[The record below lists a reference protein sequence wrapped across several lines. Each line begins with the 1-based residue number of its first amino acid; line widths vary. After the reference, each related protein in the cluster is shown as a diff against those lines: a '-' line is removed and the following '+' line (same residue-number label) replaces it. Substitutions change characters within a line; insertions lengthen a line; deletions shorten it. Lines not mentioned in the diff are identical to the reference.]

1 MANGI
6 PTANILQPGV
16 ISASNATRA
25 LVSQLQLLKP
35 AYYKRF
41 TEIYGDELFTQW
53 LSTYGG
59 MEITTNRLY
68 NWYQNRGKLMP
79 GITITGSTQT
89 STLGSTITLTLSSVD
104 HYNAGTQTPLRVG
117 ETLRGAKDNIE
128 WEILSIPV
136 TTANAFQF
144 TARPKKA
151 TTTASVVSGD
161 ILIFGGQMD
170 AGEASSDINP
180 LIALD
185 QGLSNTTTEMR
196 DTWAATD
203 RAEMTEVWYD
213 SGVSGN
219 EPAGGGQAG
228 TSYFTYKGLVYTNKR
243 YINNCENKLMKGDV
257 VTNTGLNSS
266 TTVGTQGFIPS
277 ILQQGEQVG
286 YTTIDISKLH
296 EITRIMDV
304 NGCATDNLWM
314 MDIYQRQAFSDGIFA
329 QFPAGA
335 WVWGSNEKSEEAAIA
350 YGVQSMKIDE
360 YMFRA
365 KKQSRMF
372 NTEVSTGKTP
382 DVDYFRNFGIICPFG
397 EVADAR
403 NSAKVYK
410 NITVMTETPV
420 GGGTTGNG
428 IRVWQHGGGSKN
440 PTDGTMV
447 DYISMISYKGMR
459 VVAGNQFVCV
469 GAGF

>member
-1 MANGI
+1 MAGI
-6 PTANILQPGV
+6 PTSNILQPGV
-16 ISASNATRA
+16 ISAGNATRA

-41 TEIYGDELFTQW
+41 TEIYGDELFTPW

-59 MEITTNRLY
+59 MEVTTNRLF

-89 STLGSTITLTLSSVD
+89 STNGSTVTLTLSSGD
-104 HYNAGTQTPLRVG
+104 HYNSGTQSPLRVG

-128 WEILSIPV
+128 WEILTIPV
-136 TTANAFQF
+136 TTAFAFQF

-170 AGEASSDINP
+170 AGEGSSGINP
-180 LIALD
+180 LIPLD
-185 QGLSNTTTEMR
+185 EAKSNTTTEMR

-213 SGVSGN
+213 SGVTGS

-266 TTVGTQGFIPS
+266 TTVGTEGFIPS
-277 ILQQGEQVG
+277 ILSQGEQVG
-286 YTTIDISKLH
+286 YTTIDASKLH

-304 NGCATDNLWM
+304 NGCAKDNLWM

-329 QFPAGA
+329 MYPAGA
-335 WVWGSNEKSEEAAIA
+335 WVWGSNERSEEAAIA

-365 KKQSRMF
+365 KKQARLF

-397 EVADAR
+397 EVADSR

-410 NITVMTETPV
+410 NITIMTENPV
-420 GGGTTGNG
+420 GGGTVGNG
-428 IRVWQHGGGSKN
+428 IRVWQHGGGSRN

-447 DYISMISYKGMR
+447 DYVEMISYKGIR
-459 VVAGNQFVCV
+459 VVAGNQFLCV

>member
-1 MANGI
+1 MAGI

-16 ISASNATRA
+16 ISGTNATRA

-41 TEIYGDELFTQW
+41 TEIYGDELFVPW
-53 LSTYGG
+53 LETYAG
-59 MEITTNRLY
+59 MEVTTNRLF

-117 ETLRGAKDNIE
+117 ETLRTAKDNIE
-128 WEILSIPV
+128 WEILTIPV

-144 TARPKKA
+144 TTRPKKS

-161 ILIFGGQMD
+161 IMIFGGQMD

-180 LIALD
+180 LISLD
-185 QGLSNTTTEMR
+185 QAKSNTTTEMR

-203 RAEMTEVWYD
+203 RAEMTDVWYD
-213 SGVSGN
+213 SGVTGSAPSG
-219 EPAGGGQAG
+219 GDQAG
-228 TSYFTYKGLVYTNKR
+228 TSYFTHKGLVYTNKR
-243 YINNCENKLMKGDV
+243 YINNINNKLMKGDV

-277 ILQQGEQVG
+277 VLADGEQVG
-286 YTTIDISKLH
+286 YTTIDFSKLH

-304 NGCATDNLWM
+304 NGCAMDNLWM
-314 MDIYQRQAFSDGIFA
+314 MDTYQRQAFSDGIFA

-335 WVWGSNEKSEEAAIA
+335 WVWGSNERSEEAAIN
-350 YGVQSMKIDE
+350 YGVTSMKIDD

-365 KKQSRMF
+365 KKQGRLF

-397 EVADAR
+397 EVPDSR
-403 NSAKVYK
+403 NAAKVYK
-410 NITVMTETPV
+410 NITVMVENPV

-428 IRVWQHGGGSKN
+428 IRVWPHGGGSRN
-440 PTDGTMV
+440 PTDGTMI
-447 DYISMISYKGMR
+447 DSISMICYKGIR
-459 VVAGNQFVCV
+459 LVAGNQFVCV

>member
-6 PTANILQPGV
+6 PTSNILQPGV
-16 ISASNATRA
+16 ISQAYAQRA

-35 AYYKRF
+35 AYYTRF

-59 MEITTNRLY
+59 MEITKNRLY

-89 STLGSTITLTLSSVD
+89 STAGSTVTLTLASGD
-104 HYNAGTQTPLRVG
+104 HYNSGTQTPLRVG

-128 WEILSIPV
+128 WEILTIPV
-136 TTANAFQF
+136 TTAFAFQF

-151 TTTASVVSGD
+151 TTTASIVSGD

-170 AGEASSDINP
+170 AGEASSGINP
-180 LIALD
+180 LIPLD
-185 QGLSNTTTEMR
+185 QAMSNTTTEMR

-203 RAEMTEVWYD
+203 RAEMTDVFYD
-213 SGVSGN
+213 SGVTGDA
-219 EPAGGGQAG
+219 PAGGGQAG

-304 NGCATDNLWM
+304 NGCAIDNMWM
-314 MDIYQRQAFSDGIFA
+314 MDVFQRQQFSDGIFQ

-350 YGVQSMKIDE
+350 YGVQSMKIDG

-365 KKQSRMF
+365 KKQGRMF
-372 NTEVSTGKTP
+372 NTEISTGKTP
-382 DVDYFRNFGIICPFG
+382 DVDYFRYFGIICPFG
-397 EVADAR
+397 EVPDAR
-403 NSAKVYK
+403 DSAKVYK
-410 NITVMTETPV
+410 NITVMMETPV
-420 GGGTTGNG
+420 GGGTVGNG
-428 IRVWQHGGGSKN
+428 IRVWQHGGGSRN
-440 PTDGTMV
+440 PTDGTMA
-447 DYISMISYKGMR
+447 DYVEMIQYKGMR
-459 VVAGNQFVCV
+459 VVGGNQFVIV

>member
-1 MANGI
+1 MAGI
-6 PTANILQPGV
+6 PTSNILQPGV
-16 ISASNATRA
+16 ISGASANRA

-41 TEIYGDELFTQW
+41 TEIYGDELFTPW

-89 STLGSTITLTLSSVD
+89 STNGSTVTLTLASGD
-104 HYNAGTQTPLRVG
+104 HYNSGTQTPLRVT

-136 TTANAFQF
+136 TTAYAFQF

-151 TTTASVVSGD
+151 TTTASIVSGD

-170 AGEASSDINP
+170 AGEASSGINP
-180 LIALD
+180 LIPLTQAM
-185 QGLSNTTTEMR
+185 SNTTTEMR

-203 RAEMTEVWYD
+203 RAEMTAVWYD
-213 SGVSGN
+213 SGVSGS

-228 TSYFTYKGLVYTNKR
+228 TSYYTYQGLVQTNKR
-243 YINNCENKLMKGDV
+243 YVNNCENKLMKGDV
-257 VTNTGLNSS
+257 VTNTGLLSS
-266 TTVGTQGFIPS
+266 TSVGTQGFIPS
-277 ILQQGEQVG
+277 VLSQGEQVG
-286 YTTIDISKLH
+286 YITIDIAKLH

-304 NGCATDNLWM
+304 NGCAKDNLWM
-314 MDIYQRQAFSDGIFA
+314 MDVYQRQAFTDGIFKE
-329 QFPAGA
+329 FPAGA

-365 KKQSRMF
+365 KKQGRMF
-372 NTEVSTGKTP
+372 NTEISTGKTP
-382 DVDYFRNFGIICPFG
+382 ETDYFRNFGIICPFG
-397 EVADAR
+397 EVPDAKD
-403 NSAKVYK
+403 SAKVYK
-410 NITVMTETPV
+410 NITVMVENPV

-440 PTDGTMV
+440 PTDGTMA
-447 DYISMISYKGMR
+447 DYVEMISYKGMR

-469 GAGF
+469 GSNF

>member
-1 MANGI
+1 MAGI

-41 TEIYGDELFTQW
+41 TEIYGDELFTPW

-59 MEITTNRLY
+59 MEVTTNRLF

-89 STLGSTITLTLSSVD
+89 STLGSTVTLTLSAAD
-104 HYNAGTQTPLRVG
+104 HYNSGTQTPLRVG

-128 WEILSIPV
+128 WEILTIPV

-180 LIALD
+180 LIPLD
-185 QGLSNTTTEMR
+185 QAMSNTTTEMR

-203 RAEMTEVWYD
+203 
-213 SGVSGN
+213 SGVSGS
-219 EPAGGGQAG
+219 EPQGGGQAG

-304 NGCATDNLWM
+304 NGCAKDNLWM
-314 MDIYQRQAFSDGIFA
+314 MDIYQRQAFSDGIFQ

-365 KKQSRMF
+365 KKQARLF

-410 NITVMTETPV
+410 NITVMTENPV

-440 PTDGTMV
+440 PTDGTMI
-447 DYISMISYKGMR
+447 DYVSMIQYKGIR
-459 VVAGNQFVCV
+459 VVAGNQFLCV

>member
-1 MANGI
+1 MPGI
-6 PTANILQPGV
+6 PTGNILQPGV
-16 ISASNATRA
+16 ISAGNATRA
-25 LVSQLQLLKP
+25 LISQLQLLKP

-41 TEIYGDELFTQW
+41 TEIYGDELFTPW
-53 LSTYGG
+53 LQTYAGA
-59 MEITTNRLY
+59 EITTNRLF

-79 GITITGSTQT
+79 GITITGATIT
-89 STLGSTITLTLSSVD
+89 STNGSTVTATLSAGD
-104 HYNAGTQTPLRVG
+104 HFNNGTQSPLRVG
-117 ETLRGAKDNIE
+117 ETLRTAKDNIE
-128 WEILSIPV
+128 WEILTIPV
-136 TTANAFQF
+136 TTAYAFQF
-144 TARPKKA
+144 TTRPKKA
-151 TTTASVVSGD
+151 TTTASIVSGD
-161 ILIFGGQMD
+161 IMIFGGQMD
-170 AGEASSDINP
+170 AGEASSGINP

-185 QGLSNTTTEMR
+185 QAMSNTTTEMR

-213 SGVSGN
+213 SGVTG
-219 EPAGGGQAG
+219 EAPAGGGQAG
-228 TSYFTYKGLVYTNKR
+228 TSYFTYKGLLYTNKR

-277 ILQQGEQVG
+277 VLQQGEQVG
-286 YTTIDISKLH
+286 YTTIDIQKLH
-296 EITRIMDV
+296 EITRLMDV
-304 NGCATDNLWM
+304 NGCAVDNMWM
-314 MDIYQRQAFSDGIFA
+314 MDAYQRQAFSDGIFA

-335 WVWGSNEKSEEAAIA
+335 WVWGKNENSEEAAIA
-350 YGVQSMKIDE
+350 YGVQTMKIDE

-365 KKQSRMF
+365 KKQARLF

-382 DVDYFRNFGIICPFG
+382 TTDYFRNFGIVCPMG
-397 EVADAR
+397 SVPDSR

-410 NITVMTETPV
+410 NITVMSENPV

-447 DYISMISYKGMR
+447 DYVEMISYKGIR

-469 GAGF
+469 GSQFI

>member
-1 MANGI
+1 MAGI
-6 PTANILQPGV
+6 PTGNILQPGV
-16 ISASNATRA
+16 ISAGNATRA

-41 TEIYGDELFTQW
+41 TEIYGDELFTMW

-59 MEITTNRLY
+59 REITSNRLF

-79 GITITGSTQT
+79 GITITGATQT
-89 STLGSTITLTLSSVD
+89 STAGSTVTLTLSSVD
-104 HYNAGTQTPLRVG
+104 HYNSGTQTPLRIG

-128 WEILSIPV
+128 WEILTIPV
-136 TTANAFQF
+136 TTPNAFQF

-180 LIALD
+180 LIPLD
-185 QGLSNTTTEMR
+185 QAMTNTTTEMR

-213 SGVSGN
+213 SGVSGS

-243 YINNCENKLMKGDV
+243 YVNNCENKLMKGDV

-277 ILQQGEQVG
+277 VLAQGETVG
-286 YTTIDISKLH
+286 YTTIDVAKLH
-296 EITRIMDV
+296 EVTRLMDV
-304 NGCATDNLWM
+304 NGCAKDNMWM
-314 MDIYQRQAFSDGIFA
+314 MDIYQRQSFSDGIFQ

-335 WVWGSNEKSEEAAIA
+335 WVWGKNENSEEAAIN

-365 KKQSRMF
+365 KKQARMF

-382 DVDYFRNFGIICPFG
+382 DVDYFRNFGIICPMG

-410 NITVMTETPV
+410 NITVMAENPV

-440 PTDGTMV
+440 PTDGTMI
-447 DYISMISYKGMR
+447 DYVSMIQYAGIR
-459 VVAGNQFVCV
+459 LVAGNQFVVV
-469 GAGF
+469 GAGY

>member
-1 MANGI
+1 MADGI
-6 PTANILQPGV
+6 PSANILQPGV
-16 ISASNATRA
+16 ISAANAQRA

-41 TEIYGDELFTQW
+41 TEIYGDELFTPW
-53 LSTYGG
+53 LSTFGG
-59 MEITTNRLY
+59 MEITTNRLF

-89 STLGSTITLTLSSVD
+89 STLGSTITLTLSSGD
-104 HYNAGTQTPLRVG
+104 HFNAGTQTPLRVG

-128 WEILSIPV
+128 WEILTIPV
-136 TTANAFQF
+136 TTAFAFQF
-144 TARPKKA
+144 TVRPKKA
-151 TTTASVVSGD
+151 TTTASVASGD

-180 LIALD
+180 LIPLD
-185 QGLSNTTTEMR
+185 QALSNTTTEMR

-213 SGVSGN
+213 SGVTGS
-219 EPAGGGQAG
+219 EPQGGSQAG

-243 YINNCENKLMKGDV
+243 YINNIENKLMKGDV

-266 TTVGTQGFIPS
+266 TTVGTQGFIPAV
-277 ILQQGEQVG
+277 LAQGEQVG
-286 YTTIDISKLH
+286 YTNIDISKLH
-296 EITRIMDV
+296 EITRIMDI
-304 NGCATDNLWM
+304 NGCAKDNLWM
-314 MDIYQRQAFSDGIFA
+314 MDIYQRQSFSDGIFKE
-329 QFPAGA
+329 FPAGA
-335 WVWGSNEKSEEAAIA
+335 WVWGKNENSEEAAIA

-365 KKQSRMF
+365 KKQARMF

-382 DVDYFRNFGIICPFG
+382 DPDYFRRFGIICPLG
-397 EVADAR
+397 ETPDAR

-410 NITVMTETPV
+410 NITIMVENPV

-447 DYISMISYKGMR
+447 DYVSMICYKGVR
-459 VVAGNQFVCV
+459 VVAGNQFVIV

>member
-1 MANGI
+1 MAGI
-6 PTANILQPGV
+6 PTSNILQPGV
-16 ISASNATRA
+16 ISAGNATRA
-25 LVSQLQLLKP
+25 LVSQAQLLKP

-41 TEIYGDELFTQW
+41 TEIYGDEMFTQW
-53 LSTYGG
+53 LQTYGG
-59 MEITTNRLY
+59 MEITTNRLF

-89 STLGSTITLTLSSVD
+89 STNGSTVTLTLSSGD
-104 HYNAGTQTPLRVG
+104 HYNSGTQSPLRAG

-128 WEILSIPV
+128 WEILTIPV
-136 TTANAFQF
+136 TTAFAFQF

-180 LIALD
+180 LIPLD
-185 QGLSNTTTEMR
+185 QAMSNTTTEMR

-213 SGVSGN
+213 SGVTGN

-228 TSYFTYKGLVYTNKR
+228 TSYYTYKGLVYTNKR
-243 YINNCENKLMKGDV
+243 FLNNCENKLMKGDV

-277 ILQQGEQVG
+277 VLAQGEQVG
-286 YTTIDISKLH
+286 YSAIDISKLH
-296 EITRIMDV
+296 EITRLMTV

-314 MDIYQRQAFSDGIFA
+314 MDMFQRQAFSDGIFA

-335 WVWGSNEKSEEAAIA
+335 WVWGKNENSEDAAIA
-350 YGVQSMKIDE
+350 YGVQTMKIDE
-360 YMFRA
+360 FMFRA
-365 KKQSRMF
+365 KKQARMF

-382 DVDYFRNFGIICPFG
+382 ETDYFRNFGIICPLG
-397 EVADAR
+397 EVADSR

-410 NITVMTETPV
+410 NITIMKENPV

-447 DYISMISYKGMR
+447 DYVSMIQYAGIR
-459 VVAGNQFVCV
+459 VVGGNQFVCV
-469 GAGF
+469 GSQF